1 MRSKELE
8 KNLLQHQNTSEEEEE
23 PLRKRVWEESKKLWI
38 VAGPAM
44 FTRFSTFGIM
54 IVTQSFIG
62 YIGSTELAAY
72 SLVMTVLVRFAN
84 GILVSQYIC
93 SQGQLFKILLFVIS
107 CNYYFWCSHQCRCFI
122 LTNRIVI
129 KFKYYRCD
137 LNHSYTIDIKTVM
150 SQT

>member
-107 CNYYFWCSHQCRCFI
+107 CNYYFWCSHHCRCFI

-129 KFKYYRCD
+129 NFKYYRCD